1 LKKKKSRVNKMKK
14 LIVILILFGLT
25 LTTHGQI
32 DLKDKLKGFVRPDEL
47 VTLSESIS
55 FDQAIQV
62 ISLVSEKVSGKKVIS
77 PISITTPI
85 GIEINN
91 MQYKKALLIIVQY
104 NNLFLE
110 ETGSTIIVRKK
121 SDVIG
126 KSDSS
131 FVSIDEREVKISAV
145 MFEANI
151 AQMRE
156 HGINWEFLL
165 SQTGLTIGG
174 KLVSIQE
181 QTATTSGTATTTT
194 QNPPDFNLN
203 SKSTFSMGPFDGTAT
218 GLFKFFEDENLGRII
233 SRPVITA
240 INKKQGKTQVG
251 SDFSIKERDFA
262 GNLIDRFYQSG
273 TIIEVTPNIMT
284 EEGIDYVYLK
294 VRMEKSS
301 VIIGSLSTEKPTT
314 VVNTNLLLLNGEET
328 AIGGLITNEETTV
341 RRGVPFLKDL
351 PWWVFG
357 LRYIF
362 GYDQV
367 SLTQKEIILL
377 IKAEI
382 LPSLKER
389 FTKPKEQAILKK
401 TMDQQRSDLEKY
413 KEQTKKK
420 EENVK

>member
-1 LKKKKSRVNKMKK
+1 MKK
-14 LIVILILFGLT
+14 LIVIFILFGLM

-32 DLKDKLKGFVRPDEL
+32 DLKDKLKGYVRPDEL
-47 VTLSESIS
+47 VTLSETIS

-62 ISLVSEKVSGKKVIS
+62 ISIVSEKISGKKVVS
-77 PISITTPI
+77 LVSITTPI
-85 GIEINN
+85 GIEIDN
-91 MQYKKALLIIVQY
+91 MQYRKALLIIVQY

-110 ETGSTIIVRKK
+110 EAEFTIIVRRK
-121 SDVIG
+121 SDVKG
-126 KSDSS
+126 KGDSS

-151 AQMRE
+151 AEMRE
-156 HGINWEFLL
+156 QGINWEFLL
-165 SQTGLTIGG
+165 SQTGLSVGG
-174 KLVSIQE
+174 KLVSIPDQ
-181 QTATTSGTATTTT
+181 TTTAGQT
-194 QNPPDFNLN
+194 SQNPPQFNLN

-218 GLFKFFEDENLGRII
+218 ALFKFFEDENLGKII

-240 INKKQGKTQVG
+240 INGKQGKTQVG

-262 GNLIDRFYQSG
+262 GNLIDKFYQSG

-284 EEGIDYVYLK
+284 DEGIDYVYLK

-301 VIIGSLSTEKPTT
+301 VIIGSLSTEKPKTEVT
-314 VVNTNLLLLNGEET
+314 TNLLLLNGEET

-341 RRGVPFLKDL
+341 RRGIPFLKDL
-351 PWWVFG
+351 PWWVLG

-367 SLTQKEIILL
+367 SLSQREIILL

-382 LPSLKER
+382 LPTLKER
-389 FTKPKEQAILKK
+389 FAKPKEQTILKK
-401 TMDQQRSDLEKY
+401 AIDQQRSDLEKY
-413 KEQTKKK
+413 KEQATKKEK
-420 EENVK
+420 DVK

>member
-1 LKKKKSRVNKMKK
+1 MKK
-14 LIVILILFGLT
+14 LIVILILLGLM

-32 DLKDKLKGFVRPDEL
+32 DLKDKLKGYVSPDEL

-62 ISLVSEKVSGKKVIS
+62 ISKVSEKISGKKVVS
-77 PISITTPI
+77 PVSITTPI
-85 GIEINN
+85 GIEIDK

-104 NNLFLE
+104 NDLFLE
-110 ETGSTIIVRKK
+110 ETESTIIVRKK
-121 SDVIG
+121 SDVKG
-126 KSDSS
+126 KGDSS

-151 AQMRE
+151 AEMRE
-156 HGINWEFLL
+156 QGINWEFLL
-165 SQTGLTIGG
+165 SQTGLSVGG
-174 KLVSIQE
+174 KLVSVQD
-181 QTATTSGTATTTT
+181 QAPTTAGQTT
-194 QNPPDFNLN
+194 QNPPQFNLS

-218 GLFKFFEDENLGRII
+218 ALFKFFEDENLGKII

-262 GNLIDRFYQSG
+262 GNLIDKFYQSG
-273 TIIEVTPNIMT
+273 TIIEVTPNILT
-284 EEGIDYVYLK
+284 EEEIDYVYLK

-301 VIIGSLSTEKPTT
+301 VVIGSLSTEKPKTEVT
-314 VVNTNLLLLNGEET
+314 TNLLLLNGEET
-328 AIGGLITNEETTV
+328 VIGGLITNEETTV

-351 PWWVFG
+351 PWWVLG

-367 SLTQKEIILL
+367 SLSQREIILL

-382 LPSLKER
+382 LPTLKER
-389 FTKPKEQAILKK
+389 FAKPKEQTILKK
-401 TMDQQRSDLEKY
+401 TLDQQRNDLEKY
-413 KEQTKKK
+413 KEQSKKK
-420 EENVK
+420 EEDIK

>member
-1 LKKKKSRVNKMKK
+1 MKK
-14 LIVILILFGLT
+14 LIVIFILFGLM

-32 DLKDKLKGFVRPDEL
+32 DFKDKLKGYVRPDEL

-62 ISLVSEKVSGKKVIS
+62 ISKVSEKISGKKIVS
-77 PISITTPI
+77 PVSITTPI
-85 GIEINN
+85 GIEIDN

-104 NNLFLE
+104 NNLIIE
-110 ETGSTIIVRKK
+110 ETESTIIVRKK
-121 SDVIG
+121 SDVKG
-126 KSDSS
+126 KGDSS

-151 AQMRE
+151 AEMRE
-156 HGINWEFLL
+156 QGINWEFLL

-174 KLVSIQE
+174 KLVSIQD
-181 QTATTSGTATTTT
+181 QTSTTSGTSTTQTT
-194 QNPPDFNLN
+194 QNPPNFNLN
-203 SKSTFSMGPFDGTAT
+203 SKSTFSMGPWDGTAT
-218 GLFKFFEDENLGRII
+218 ALFKFFEDENLGKII

-240 INKKQGKTQVG
+240 INGKQGKTQVG

-262 GNLIDRFYQSG
+262 GNLIDKFYQSG

-314 VVNTNLLLLNGEET
+314 VVTTNLLLLNGEET

-341 RRGVPFLKDL
+341 RRGIPFLKDL
-351 PWWVFG
+351 PWWVLG

-367 SLTQKEIILL
+367 SLSQREIILL

-382 LPSLKER
+382 LPTLKER
-389 FTKPKEQAILKK
+389 FAKPKEQTILKK
-401 TMDQQRSDLEKY
+401 AIDQQRSDLEKY
-413 KEQTKKK
+413 KEQATKKEK
-420 EENVK
+420 DVK